1 VQSAP
6 AALPDET
13 AVVVAGAG
21 LGGLAAALAAAEQ
34 GVDVVLLEKGR
45 EPGGSFALA
54 GGYIWTFA
62 SREDYARE
70 VPEGDPELGGLVVE
84 DLDAGIEFLLEHGAR
99 LGPEVISKDGLRGR
113 RVEPDP
119 VSAGVLPL
127 ARALAE
133 AGGRLV
139 CSAQVQSLTFDDRG
153 RVTGMTVSQPDGT
166 RTLAAQAVVIAT
178 GGFQGNL
185 EMMTRYISRD
195 ADRFVLRAAPASVG
209 DGLRLALDAGAA
221 VSSGLASFYGHLMP
235 APPAEIEPGAFRRLS
250 QFYSYHTIAINRDG
264 RRFADESRGDNHLAL
279 RLAREP
285 GASAFL
291 VFDSRNHRDQVS
303 QPFVNDAVAVDPL
316 IGVREVGGVVVE
328 AGSLQA
334 LVEQLADGWQLSRH
348 AVRETFAAYDAAA
361 SAGDDAGLDVPR
373 SGNLHRLSEP
383 PFFAV
388 PVRPG
393 ITFTGGGVRVGRE
406 CQALHLDG
414 HVIPG
419 LYIAGAD
426 VGGISVEG
434 YAGGLAAALTT
445 GLRAGVHA
453 ALHAD
458 YALSG
463 TSRARR

>member
-1 VQSAP
+1 M
-6 AALPDET
+6 
-13 AVVVAGAG
+13 VVAGAG
-21 LGGLAAALAAAEQ
+21 LSGLAAALAAAEQ

-54 GGYIWTFA
+54 GGYIWTFP
-62 SREDYARE
+62 SREDYRRE
-70 VPEGDPELGGLVVE
+70 VPEGDAELGGLVVD
-84 DLDAGIEFLLEHGAR
+84 DLAAGIEWLLEHGAR
-99 LGPEVISKDGLRGR
+99 LGPEVVSKDGLRGHR
-113 RVEPDP
+113 IEPDP

-127 ARALAE
+127 TRALAE
-133 AGGRLV
+133 AGGHLV
-139 CSAQVQSLTFDDRG
+139 CSCAIHSLTCDDRG
-153 RVTGMTVSQPDGT
+153 RVSGVTVSHQDGT
-166 RTLAAQAVVIAT
+166 RAIRAQAVVLAT

-195 ADRFVLRAAPASVG
+195 ADRFVLRAAPTSVG
-209 DGLRLALDAGAA
+209 DGLRLALAAGAA
-221 VSSGLASFYGHLMP
+221 ASSGLASFYGHLMP

-250 QFYSYHTIAINRDG
+250 QFYSPHTIAINRHG
-264 RRFADESRGDNHLAL
+264 RRFADEALGDNHLAL
-279 RLAREP
+279 RLAREA
-285 GASAFL
+285 GATAFL
-291 VFDSRNHRDQVS
+291 VFDSDNHHEQVS

-316 IGVREVGGVVVE
+316 IGVREVGGVVLE
-328 AGSLQA
+328 AGSLDA
-334 LVEQLADGWQLSRH
+334 LAAQLAERWGLPRNLTE
-348 AVRETFAAYDAAA
+348 ETFTRYAQAAAAGSDAA
-361 SAGDDAGLDVPR
+361 LDVPH
-373 SGNLHRLSEP
+373 SANLHPLAEP

-406 CQALHLDG
+406 CQAMHLDG

-419 LYIAGAD
+419 LYVAGAD

-458 YALSG
+458 YALGS
-463 TSRARR
+463 SEAVSA

>member
-1 VQSAP
+1 VQSAGP
-6 AALPDET
+6 ELPDAT
-13 AVVVAGAG
+13 GVVVAGAG
-21 LGGLAAALAAAEQ
+21 LSGLAAALAAADQAVE
-34 GVDVVLLEKGR
+34 VVLLEKAR

-54 GGYIWTFA
+54 GGYVWTFA
-62 SREDYARE
+62 SREDYVRE
-70 VPEGDPELGGLVVE
+70 VPDGDAELGGLVVD
-84 DLDAGIEFLLEHGAR
+84 DLPAGIEWLLEHGVR
-99 LGPEVISKDGLRGR
+99 LGPEVLSKDGLKGH

-127 ARALAE
+127 ARALVQ

-139 CSAQVQSLTFDDRG
+139 GSSPVRSLTYDDRG
-153 RVTGMTVSQPDGT
+153 AVDGVTVSQPDGA
-166 RTLAAQAVVIAT
+166 RTIRAQAVVLAT

-195 ADRFVLRAAPASVG
+195 ADRFILRAAATSVG

-221 VSSGLASFYGHLMP
+221 ASNGLASFYGHLMP
-235 APPAEIEPGAFRRLS
+235 APPAAIEPGAFRRLS
-250 QFYSYHTIAINRDG
+250 QFYSPHTIAVNRAG
-264 RRFADESRGDNHLAL
+264 RRFADEALGDNHLAL

-291 VFDSRNHRDQVS
+291 VFDSRNHREHVS
-303 QPFVNDAVAVDPL
+303 EPFVNDAVAVDPL
-316 IGVREVGGVVVE
+316 IAVREVGGVVVQ
-328 AGSLQA
+328 ADSLDELA
-334 LVEQLADGWQLSRH
+334 TRLADGWGHPRH
-348 AVRETFAAYDAAA
+348 TTAETFDAYAQAVAAGSDAA
-361 SAGDDAGLDVPR
+361 LDVPH
-373 SGNLHRLSEP
+373 SANLHPLAEP

-393 ITFTGGGVRVGRE
+393 VTFTGGGVRVGRE
-406 CQALHLDG
+406 CQAIDLDG

-419 LYIAGAD
+419 LYVAGAD
-426 VGGISVEG
+426 VGGISVDG

-458 YALSG
+458 YARERSKALP
-463 TSRARR
+463 A

>member
-1 VQSAP
+1 M
-6 AALPDET
+6 
-13 AVVVAGAG
+13 VAGAG

-34 GVDVVLLEKGR
+34 GLDVVLLEKAR

-84 DLDAGIEFLLEHGAR
+84 DLDAGIEFLLEHGVG

-127 ARALAE
+127 ARALAR

-139 CSAQVQSLTFDDRG
+139 CSSRISTLTFDDGG
-153 RVTGMTVSQPDGT
+153 RLTGVTVSQPGGT
-166 RTLAAQAVVIAT
+166 RTLSAQAVVLAT
-178 GGFQGNL
+178 GGFQGNV

-195 ADRFVLRAAPASVG
+195 ADRFVLRASPTSVG
-209 DGLRLALDAGAA
+209 DGLQLALDAGAA
-221 VSSGLASFYGHLMP
+221 MSSGLASFYGHLMP

-264 RRFADESRGDNHLAL
+264 RRFADESLGDNQLAL

-285 GASAFL
+285 GATAFL

-316 IGVREVGGVVVE
+316 IGVREVGGVVVQADSLE
-328 AGSLQA
+328 ALA
-334 LVEQLADGWQLSRH
+334 EQLADGWRLSRH
-348 AVRETFAAYDAAA
+348 SMVQTFAAYAAA
-361 SAGDDAGLDVPR
+361 VAAGSDAGLDVPH
-373 SGNLHRLSEP
+373 SGNLHPLNEA

-393 ITFTGGGVRVGRE
+393 VTFTGGGIRVGRE
-406 CQALHLDG
+406 CQAMHLDG
-414 HVIPG
+414 HAISG
-419 LYIAGAD
+419 LYVAGAD

-434 YAGGLAAALTT
+434 YAGGLAAALAT

-453 ALHAD
+453 ALYAD
-458 YALSG
+458 YALGS
-463 TSRARR
+463 SQAASA

>member
-1 VQSAP
+1 M
-6 AALPDET
+6 
-13 AVVVAGAG
+13 
-21 LGGLAAALAAAEQ
+21 
-34 GVDVVLLEKGR
+34 VLLEKAR

-62 SREDYARE
+62 SREDYVHE
-70 VPEGDPELGGLVVE
+70 VPDGDSELGGLVVE
-84 DLDAGIEFLLEHGAR
+84 DLDAGIEWLLEHGAK

-113 RVEPDP
+113 RIEPDP

-127 ARALAE
+127 ARALTQ
-133 AGGRLV
+133 AGGRVV
-139 CSAQVQSLTFDDRG
+139 CSSRIRSLAFDDRG
-153 RVTGMTVSQPDGT
+153 RVASVTVSQPDGM
-166 RTLAAQAVVIAT
+166 RTLGAQAVVLAT

-185 EMMTRYISRD
+185 EMTTRYISRD
-195 ADRFVLRAAPASVG
+195 ADRFILRAAPTSVG

-221 VSSGLASFYGHLMP
+221 ASSGLASFYGHLMP

-264 RRFADESRGDNHLAL
+264 RRFADESLGDNHLAL

-291 VFDSRNHRDQVS
+291 VFDSRNRREQVS

-328 AGSLQA
+328 ADSLEA
-334 LVEQLADGWQLSRH
+334 LAAQLADRWRLSRH
-348 AVRETFAAYDAAA
+348 SAEQTFGAYAAA
-361 SAGDDAGLDVPR
+361 AAAGSDAGLDVPR
-373 SGNLHRLSEP
+373 SENLHPLSEP

-406 CQALHLDG
+406 CQALDLDG
-414 HVIPG
+414 HAISG
-419 LYIAGAD
+419 LYVAGAD

-458 YALSG
+458 YALAS
-463 TSRARR
+463 SQAVSA

>member
-1 VQSAP
+1 M
-6 AALPDET
+6 
-13 AVVVAGAG
+13 VAGAG

-34 GVDVVLLEKGR
+34 GLDVVLLEKAR

-84 DLDAGIEFLLEHGAR
+84 DLDAGIEFLLEHGVG

-127 ARALAE
+127 ARALAR

-139 CSAQVQSLTFDDRG
+139 CSSRISTLTYDDGG
-153 RVTGMTVSQPDGT
+153 RLIGVTVSQPGGT
-166 RTLAAQAVVIAT
+166 RTLSAQAVVLAT
-178 GGFQGNL
+178 GGFQGNV

-195 ADRFVLRAAPASVG
+195 ADRFVLRASPTSVG
-209 DGLRLALDAGAA
+209 DGLQLALDAGAA

-250 QFYSYHTIAINRDG
+250 QFYSYHTIAINREG
-264 RRFADESRGDNHLAL
+264 RRFADESLGDNQLAL

-285 GASAFL
+285 GATAFL

-316 IGVREVGGVVVE
+316 IGVREVGGVVVQADSLE
-328 AGSLQA
+328 ALA
-334 LVEQLADGWQLSRH
+334 EQLADGWRLSRH
-348 AVRETFAAYDAAA
+348 SLVQTFAAYAAA
-361 SAGDDAGLDVPR
+361 VAAGSDAGLDVPR
-373 SGNLHRLSEP
+373 SGNLHPLNEA

-393 ITFTGGGVRVGRE
+393 VTFTGGGVRVGRE
-406 CQALHLDG
+406 CQAMHLDG
-414 HVIPG
+414 HAISG
-419 LYIAGAD
+419 LYMAGAD

-434 YAGGLAAALTT
+434 YAGGLAAALAT

-453 ALHAD
+453 ALYVD
-458 YALSG
+458 YALGS
-463 TSRARR
+463 SQAASA

>member
-1 VQSAP
+1 VQSASP
-6 AALPDET
+6 ALPDT
-13 AVVVAGAG
+13 TSVVVAGAG
-21 LGGLAAALAAAEQ
+21 LSGLAAALAAAEQ
-34 GVDVVLLEKGR
+34 GVDVLLLEKAR

-62 SREDYARE
+62 SHEDYARE
-70 VPEGDPELGGLVVE
+70 VPEGDAELGGLVVE
-84 DLDAGIEFLLEHGAR
+84 DLDAGIEFLLAHGVR
-99 LGPEVISKDGLRGR
+99 LGPEVISKDGLRGH

-127 ARALAE
+127 ARALE
-133 AGGRLV
+133 DVGGRLV
-139 CSAQVQSLTFDDRG
+139 CSSTIDSLRFDDRG
-153 RVTGMTVSQPDGT
+153 KVSGVTVSEAGGT
-166 RTLAAQAVVIAT
+166 RTVHAQAVVLAT

-195 ADRFVLRAAPASVG
+195 ADRFILRAAPTSVG

-235 APPAEIEPGAFRRLS
+235 APPAKIEPGAFRRLS

-264 RRFADESRGDNHLAL
+264 RRFADESLGDNHVAL

-285 GASAFL
+285 GATAFL

-328 AGSLQA
+328 ADSLETLA
-334 LVEQLADGWQLSRH
+334 KQLADGWRLSRH
-348 AVRETFAAYDAAA
+348 RTEQTFAAYAAA
-361 SAGDDAGLDVPR
+361 ADAGSDAGLDVPR
-373 SGNLHRLSEP
+373 SGNLHLLREP

-406 CQALHLDG
+406 CQARHLDG

-419 LYIAGAD
+419 LYVAGAD

-453 ALHAD
+453 ALYAD
-458 YALSG
+458 YALDRSK
-463 TSRARR
+463 AVQA